1 MMSTP
6 ERNYEQADD
15 VEARQL
21 NDVPGDP
28 ETGDEPVLVEGS
40 GDLLERWQRAQ
51 AAFVDD
57 PREAVQEAGAIVQDV
72 LGRLDESFESERGR
86 LESTWAAGDEPST
99 EDLRLALRRYRM
111 FFERLLAA

>member
-1 MMSTP
+1 MMVTP

-15 VEARQL
+15 IEARQL
-21 NDVPGDP
+21 NDATG
-28 ETGDEPVLVEGS
+28 EAGTGDEPVLVEGS

-51 AAFVDD
+51 ATFVDD

-72 LGRLDESFESERGR
+72 LGRLDESFENERGR
-86 LESTWAAGDEPST
+86 LESSWEAGDEPST
-99 EDLRLALRRYRM
+99 EDLRLALRRYRT